1 MSRPERIGVFGGTFD
16 PPHQGHLILA
26 AEAHYQL
33 GLDKVLWVL
42 TPDPPNKRD
51 PRPTEWSQRAA
62 MVLAAIGDN
71 PVFEL
76 STVDIERL
84 GPHYA
89 VDTMRL
95 LRAQNPHAQWV
106 YLMGGDA
113 LHGLPTWHRVRDF
126 LDLCDEL
133 GVMRRPGDEID
144 LTIVEA
150 CLPGVVA
157 KVRFVHAPLLQI
169 AASELRERATKGAPI
184 RYYLPDA
191 VYALIQ
197 EWRLYR
203 H

>member
-1 MSRPERIGVFGGTFD
+1 MSRPPRIGVFGGTFD
-16 PPHQGHLILA
+16 PPHLGHLILA
-26 AEAHYQL
+26 AEAHFQL

-42 TPDPPNKRD
+42 TPDPPHKRD
-51 PRPTEWSQRAA
+51 PRPTAWPKRAA

-76 STVDIERL
+76 STVDIERP

-113 LHGLPTWHRVRDF
+113 LHGLPTWHRVREF

-157 KVRFVHAPLLQI
+157 KVRFVNAPLLQI
-169 AASELRERATKGAPI
+169 AARELRERVAKGAPV
-184 RYYLPDA
+184 RYYLPEA
-191 VYALIQ
+191 VHTLIK

-203 H
+203 

>member
-1 MSRPERIGVFGGTFD
+1 MSRPARIGVFGGTFD

-42 TPDPPNKRD
+42 TPDPPHKRD
-51 PRPTEWSQRAA
+51 PRPTAWPKRAA

-76 STVDIERL
+76 STVDIERP

-113 LHGLPTWHRVRDF
+113 LHGLPTWHRVREF

-157 KVRFVHAPLLQI
+157 KVRFVNAPLLQI
-169 AASELRERATKGAPI
+169 AARELRARAEKGAPI

-191 VYALIQ
+191 VYTLIQ
-197 EWRLYR
+197 EWHLYR
-203 H
+203 R

>member
-1 MSRPERIGVFGGTFD
+1 VSRPERIGVFGGTFD

-42 TPDPPNKRD
+42 TPDPPHKRD
-51 PRPTEWSQRAA
+51 PRPTAWAKRAA
-62 MVLAAIGDN
+62 LVLAAIGDN

-76 STVDIERL
+76 STVDIERP

-113 LHGLPTWHRVRDF
+113 LHSLPTWHRVRDF

-169 AASELRERATKGAPI
+169 AASELRERAEKGAPI

-203 H
+203 

>member
-1 MSRPERIGVFGGTFD
+1 MSHPERIGVFGGTFD
-16 PPHQGHLILA
+16 PPHLGHLILA

-42 TPDPPNKRD
+42 TPDPPHKRGLK
-51 PRPTEWSQRAA
+51 PTAWPKRAA

-71 PVFEL
+71 PIFEL
-76 STVDIERL
+76 STVEIERP

-95 LRAQNPHAQWV
+95 LRVQNPHAQWI

-113 LHGLPTWHRVRDF
+113 LHGLPTWHRVREF

-144 LTIVEA
+144 LTVVEA

-157 KVRFVHAPLLQI
+157 KVRFVNAPLLQI
-169 AASELRERATKGAPI
+169 AARELRERTKKGAPI
-184 RYYLPDA
+184 RYYLPEA
-191 VYALIQ
+191 VYALIR

-203 H
+203 S